1 MATFTLTVALNT
13 NDLKQMHPR
22 VSEALR
28 QAADQLVS
36 VSGVGTPVTPFTKVD
51 AVGNTLYQWSI
62 A

>member
-28 QAADQLVS
+28 NAADQLVNMAS
-36 VSGVGTPVTPFTKVD
+36 VGTPATPYTKVD
-51 AVGNTLYQWSI
+51 AVGNTQYQWTV